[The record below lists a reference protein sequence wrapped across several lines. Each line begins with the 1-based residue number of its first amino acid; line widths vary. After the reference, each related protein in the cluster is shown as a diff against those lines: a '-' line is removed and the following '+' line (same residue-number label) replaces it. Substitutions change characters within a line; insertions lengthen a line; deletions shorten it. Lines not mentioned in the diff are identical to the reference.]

1 MNTPSNQ
8 LLLAVARHAAMSAGN
23 HAFTNLDRRLDAN
36 IVARHDVKHKLDV
49 ECEAIATRAILDAF
63 PDHAILGEESASDD
77 ETPPEGVQ
85 WVIDPIDGTVNFF
98 HGLPNWCCSV
108 AARIG
113 GKSVA
118 GAVFS
123 PELGLC
129 FTATADGPAL
139 CNGRELRVSA
149 TAETEKSI
157 VATGADKSEDPS
169 RAFRFFNAI
178 GKAVQ
183 RPRILGSAALDLC
196 FVASG
201 KADGYFEHGIFIW
214 DVAAASLI
222 LERAGGRCEVLRR
235 HGGHRM
241 AFLGTNGLIH
251 DSLRSVIVPE
261 LDA

>member
-1 MNTPSNQ
+1 MEFPSNT
-8 LLLAVARHAAMSAGN
+8 LLLAVARHAAMAAGN
-23 HAFTNLDRRLDAN
+23 HAFANLDRRRDAN

-49 ECEAIATRAILDAF
+49 ECEAIATSVIRAAF
-63 PDHAILGEESASDD
+63 PDHAILGEESATGD

-98 HGLPNWCCSV
+98 HGLPNWCCSI
-108 AARIG
+108 AARVG

-118 GAVFS
+118 AAVFS
-123 PELGLC
+123 PELNLC
-129 FTATADGPAL
+129 FTATADSPAM
-139 CNGRELRVSA
+139 CNGHELHVS
-149 TAETEKSI
+149 ETDAIDKSI
-157 VATGADKSEDPS
+157 VATGADKSEDSS

-178 GKAVQ
+178 GAAVQ

-214 DVAAASLI
+214 DVAAAGLI
-222 LERAGGRCEVLRR
+222 LERAGGRCEVLRS

-241 AFLGTNGLIH
+241 AFLGTNGRIH
-251 DSLRSVIVPE
+251 DALRSVIVPQ
-261 LDA
+261 L